1 MPPQIKEIEEEVIR
15 LSEEKEEKI
24 KKEEYEQAG
33 EIRIL
38 QKKEEQKLLKLK
50 QKWQK
55 ERSEKK
61 IYIDENEMQKLF
73 QNGQKFR

>member
-1 MPPQIKEIEEEVIR
+1 VPPQIKEIEEEVIR